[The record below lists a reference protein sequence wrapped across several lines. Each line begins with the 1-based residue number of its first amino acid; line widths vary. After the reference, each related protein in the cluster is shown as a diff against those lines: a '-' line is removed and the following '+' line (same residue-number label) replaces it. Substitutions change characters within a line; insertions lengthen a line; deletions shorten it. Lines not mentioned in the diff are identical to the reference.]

1 MADKICFLIVII
13 VSYLIGSMNASVV
26 ISKLLGDDIR
36 NHGSGNAG
44 ATNMLRT
51 YGKKMAALALI
62 IDMLK
67 GVIAA
72 SLALLVKFLL
82 NKNGID
88 TNLTDGFKYVAALC
102 AVLGHNYP
110 VFFSFKGGKGIATS
124 GAVMFVLDWRAGLVV
139 LIGALLVM
147 AITKIVSLGSL
158 VGAVLYVLAPLFF
171 MYFVDK
177 DINLWFVFV
186 TVIMAALAIIRH
198 RANIVR
204 IIKGTESK
212 IGDKAK

>member
-1 MADKICFLIVII
+1 MADKICFLVVII

-26 ISKLLGDDIR
+26 ISKILGDDIR

-51 YGKKMAALALI
+51 YGKKMAVLALV

-72 SLALLVKFLL
+72 SLALLVKFIL

-88 TNLTDGFKYVAALC
+88 TYFTDGFKYVAALF

-124 GAVMFVLDWRAGLVV
+124 GAVMFVLDWRVGLVV
-139 LIGALLVM
+139 LIGAVLVM
-147 AITKIVSLGSL
+147 ALTKIVSLGSL
-158 VGAVLYVLAPLFF
+158 VGAVLYVVGPLFF
-171 MYFVDK
+171 IYVIDK
-177 DINLWFVFV
+177 EPNFWFVIV
-186 TVIMAALAIIRH
+186 TVIMAALAVIRH